1 MQSII
6 RRVPRIALVLV
17 VASAA
22 LLAGCIGGTHSRGQF
37 HGYVVGVAAE
47 EIEGRMGKPVAVDAS
62 DPKQPRW
69 VYEKKT
75 FDPDNFNQVDQKT
88 TIILERKD
96 GKLVGADVLFG

>member
-1 MQSII
+1 MQSITSRFARI
-6 RRVPRIALVLV
+6 VLVPLVLV
-17 VASAA
+17 SAA
-22 LLAGCIGGTHSRGQF
+22 FLAGCMGTHSRGQF
-37 HGYVVGVAAE
+37 HGYVVGVPAE
-47 EIEGRMGKPVAVDAS
+47 EIESRMGKPVVVEAA
-62 DPKQPRW
+62 DPNHPRW